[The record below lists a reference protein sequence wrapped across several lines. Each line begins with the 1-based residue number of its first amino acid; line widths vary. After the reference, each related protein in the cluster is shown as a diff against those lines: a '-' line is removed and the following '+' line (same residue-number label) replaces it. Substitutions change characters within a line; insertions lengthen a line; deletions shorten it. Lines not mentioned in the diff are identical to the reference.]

1 MNLNVKIKYCDG
13 VEELKAIKQGDLI
26 DLSVA
31 ENVAMKQGE
40 YKLLSLGVAMALP
53 EGTMAMIFSRSSTPA
68 KHGIMIAN
76 SVGIIDESYCGDD
89 DIWRFPAYAIRD
101 ATIKKGTRIA
111 QFMIVPKPEK
121 PVFETVDHLAGANR
135 GGIGS
140 TGE

>member
-1 MNLNVKIKYCDG
+1 MRVKVKYCDG

-31 ENVAMKQGE
+31 EDVTMKQGE

-53 EGTMAMIFSRSSTPA
+53 EGTMAMIFSRSSTPG
-68 KHGIMIAN
+68 KHGILLAN
-76 SVGIIDESYCGDD
+76 GVGVIDESYCGND

-101 ATIKKGTRIA
+101 TTIKKGTRIA
-111 QFMIVPKPEK
+111 QFMIMPKPEK
-121 PVFETVDHLAGANR
+121 PVFEPVDNLTGADR

>member
-1 MNLNVKIKYCDG
+1 MRVKVKYCDG

-26 DLSVA
+26 DLSAA
-31 ENVAMKQGE
+31 EDVTMKQGE
-40 YKLLSLGVAMALP
+40 YKLFSLGVAMELP
-53 EGTMAMIFSRSSTPA
+53 KGTMAMIFSRSSTPA

-76 SVGIIDESYCGDD
+76 SVGIIDESYCGDN
-89 DIWRFPAYAIRD
+89 DIWKFPAYAIRD
-101 ATIKKGTRIA
+101 TTIKKGTRIA

-121 PVFETVDHLAGANR
+121 PVFETVDHLMGVNR

>member
-1 MNLNVKIKYCDG
+1 MRVKVKYLDG
-13 VEELKAIKQGDLI
+13 VAELKAIKQGDLI

-31 ENVAMKQGE
+31 EDVTMKKGE

-53 EGTMAMIFSRSSTPA
+53 EGTMAMIFSRSSTPG
-68 KHGIMIAN
+68 KHGVMIAN

-101 ATIKKGTRIA
+101 TEIKKGTRVA

-121 PVFETVDHLAGANR
+121 PVFETVDHLAGTNR
-135 GGIGS
+135 GGVGS

>member
-1 MNLNVKIKYCDG
+1 MAINSRQKGARY
-13 VEELKAIKQGDLI
+13 ERELA
-26 DLSVA
+26 VA
-31 ENVAMKQGE
+31 EDVTMKKGE
-40 YKLLSLGVAMALP
+40 YRLLSLGVAMALP
-53 EGTMAMIFSRSSTPA
+53 EGTMAMIFSRSSTPG
-68 KHGIMIAN
+68 KHGVMIAN

-101 ATIKKGTRIA
+101 TEIKKGTRVA